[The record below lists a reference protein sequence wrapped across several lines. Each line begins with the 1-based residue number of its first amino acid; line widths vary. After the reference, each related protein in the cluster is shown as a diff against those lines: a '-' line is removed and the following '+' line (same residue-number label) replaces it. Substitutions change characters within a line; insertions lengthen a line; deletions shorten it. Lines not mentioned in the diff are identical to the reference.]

1 METAAE
7 LIVTDAAPLFV
18 AVTVSV
24 LLVLAVTVP
33 KLRVLLPRSSE
44 PDAAGG

>member
-1 METAAE
+1 
-7 LIVTDAAPLFV
+7 VTDAAPLFV
-18 AVTVSV
+18 AVRVSV

-33 KLRVLLPRSSE
+33 KLRVVLLSTSE